1 MSLEEETMSA
11 IFYWNLL
18 KIIRQSSEI
27 SKIAVFLQTGVSRT
41 FQRLFT
47 FTPLNL
53 VLMNEHEPFDTAF
66 LASETI
72 FSKRCELQNSANNRF
87 FKK

>member
-1 MSLEEETMSA
+1 
-11 IFYWNLL
+11 
-18 KIIRQSSEI
+18 
-27 SKIAVFLQTGVSRT
+27 
-41 FQRLFT
+41 
-47 FTPLNL
+47 
-53 VLMNEHEPFDTAF
+53 MNEHEPFDKAF